1 MNNASNWKPGAPD
14 INNFVVLDIAVSHVT
29 IRTRMNHFRALLFV
43 GIALFLAFVLGMIS
57 KRSLTDII
65 DIHEHI
71 ESLAKAEEFLRAMD
85 AEGIARAVLLPSPIE
100 TITLNGNKSFTG
112 HEENMEEIFRIAKKY
127 PNRFI
132 PFCTISPLDAD
143 PLAILKS
150 CVEKGG
156 KGLKLYNG
164 HSYYYDVFGA
174 PLDTPSMMPVYA
186 YAQQEGIPVIYHVN
200 INRYGEE
207 LERVLSA
214 YPDLRVLVPH
224 FMISSVDITRVEY
237 FFSRYPNLFTDI
249 GFGREQFMAAAF
261 RRIGADNE
269 AYRKFFAKYR
279 DRILFGPD
287 MVLTEVPWKD
297 ARYMRRITRCYRDL
311 LEKEMFRCGPI
322 REYYEEKAADA
333 REKYARCNPA
343 EDETCLEKEK
353 NALLFEKRFAE
364 THILRGLALEED
376 ILERVYA
383 ENAERFLQESSQG
396 ERR

>member
-237 FFSRYPNLFTDI
+237 FFRATRICLPTSDSDGNNSWRRHSGGSARTTK
-249 GFGREQFMAAAF
+249 
-261 RRIGADNE
+261 RIGNFLRNIAT
-269 AYRKFFAKYR
+269 ASCS
-279 DRILFGPD
+279 
-287 MVLTEVPWKD
+287 VPTWCS
-297 ARYMRRITRCYRDL
+297 RRFRGKTRA
-311 LEKEMFRCGPI
+311 I
-322 REYYEEKAADA
+322 
-333 REKYARCNPA
+333 
-343 EDETCLEKEK
+343 
-353 NALLFEKRFAE
+353 
-364 THILRGLALEED
+364 
-376 ILERVYA
+376 
-383 ENAERFLQESSQG
+383 
-396 ERR
+396 